1 MDHQVITITI
11 ITTIIT
17 TTIDRINDELRN
29 NFFDKNLFDN
39 NSYEICV
46 KILND
51 IFEFY
56 INGYPDIH
64 EEYLYPGKV

>member
-1 MDHQVITITI
+1 MVDHQVITI

-17 TTIDRINDELRN
+17 IIDRINDELRN

-39 NSYEICV
+39 KSYEICV
-46 KILND
+46 KILSD